1 MMEVA
6 EVGWV
11 ERWNQRWCKVAPPG
25 ALLHMP
31 HQLQHGGHDDDEE
44 GVDDDDDDDD
54 GVDGDDDEG
63 DDDIVAISPNNPD
76 FPNIV
81 D

>member
-1 MMEVA
+1 M
-6 EVGWV
+6 
-11 ERWNQRWCKVAPPG
+11 APPG

-31 HQLQHGGHDDDEE
+31 HQLQHGGHD
-44 GVDDDDDDDD
+44 GVDDEGDEDDS
-54 GVDGDDDEG
+54 GGGGDDDEG
-63 DDDIVAISPNNPD
+63 DDNIVAISPNNPD

>member
-1 MMEVA
+1 MMLMMMMEVT

-31 HQLQHGGHDDDEE
+31 HQLQHGGHDDDDDDE
-44 GVDDDDDDDD
+44 GVDEDDDGDDDDDDDD
-54 GVDGDDDEG
+54 LLRHQ
-63 DDDIVAISPNNPD
+63 
-76 FPNIV
+76 
-81 D
+81 